1 MTAGQETGQH
11 KAFPKVGAKGRNIL
25 ISLSFLPLISG
36 QDTPLAKPSQKS
48 REQELIDAV
57 PRAHH
62 IVQWSTEQS
71 GKGGKWTGEANGKDL
86 AQA

>member
-1 MTAGQETGQH
+1 MTAGQETAQP

-36 QDTPLAKPSQKS
+36 QDTPLAKPNQKS
-48 REQELIDAV
+48 REQEPIDTV

-62 IVQWSTEQS
+62 IVHRSTEQG
-71 GKGGKWTGEANGKDL
+71 GKGRKSTGEANGKDP
-86 AQA
+86 A